1 MIVLGANSDISKAFV
16 ELILQKEEIKQVY
29 LFSSNTAQTEIFKKH
44 LNVKYNA
51 TIEVLEL
58 DLTQR
63 KAIDFSALEYEL
75 VFCASGYLGKD
86 GEDVLEAQ
94 DEADIDRIFKINY
107 SELALVLTSIAK
119 DLIKKGKGTIIAL
132 SSVAGERGRKSNFMY
147 GSAKA
152 GLSAYL
158 SGLRNYLFSHKI
170 HVMTVKPGFMK
181 TKMTKDLD
189 LPKPLTI
196 DPQKA
201 ARLIYKGFRKKKNTI
216 YISSIWRLIMFV
228 IRNIPEF
235 IFKKMS
241 L

>member
-16 ELILQKEEIKQVY
+16 ELILQKEEKQHVY

-44 LNVKYNA
+44 LNVKYEA

-58 DLTQR
+58 DLMKR
-63 KAIDFSALEYEL
+63 NPIDFSALDYDL
-75 VFCASGYLGKD
+75 VFCASGYLGND
-86 GEDVLEAQ
+86 GEHVLD
-94 DEADIDRIFKINY
+94 DEADIDRILTINY
-107 SELALVLTSIAK
+107 SELVPVLNSIAK
-119 DLIKKGKGTIIAL
+119 DLLKKGKGTMITL

-158 SGLRNYLFSHKI
+158 SGLRNYLYSKNI
-170 HVMTVKPGFMK
+170 HVLTVKPGFMK

-189 LPKPLTI
+189 LPKALTI

-201 ARLIYKGFRKKKNTI
+201 ARLIYKGFKKKKNTI
-216 YISSIWRLIMFV
+216 YIAPIWRLIMFV

>member
-16 ELILQKEEIKQVY
+16 ELILQKEKIPHVY

-44 LNVKYNA
+44 LNVKYDV

-58 DLTQR
+58 DLTNR
-63 KAIDFSALEYEL
+63 KTIDFSALDYKL

-86 GEDVLEAQ
+86 GEDRLE
-94 DEADIDRIFKINY
+94 DEADNDRILKINY

-119 DLIKKGKGTIIAL
+119 DLIKKGSGTIIAL

-152 GLSAYL
+152 GLTAYL

-181 TKMTKDLD
+181 TKMTRDLD
-189 LPKPLTI
+189 LPKALTI

-201 ARLIYKGFRKKKNTI
+201 AKLIYKGFRKKKNTI
-216 YISSIWRLIMFV
+216 YISPIWRLIMFV

>member
-16 ELILQKEEIKQVY
+16 ELILQKEEIPRVY
-29 LFSSNTAQTEIFKKH
+29 LFSSNTAQTELFKKH
-44 LNVKYNA
+44 LNVKYKT

-58 DLTQR
+58 DLTNR
-63 KAIDFSALEYEL
+63 KAIDFSALDYDL

-86 GEDVLEAQ
+86 GQDVLE
-94 DEADIDRIFKINY
+94 DENDIDRILKINY

-119 DLIKKGKGTIIAL
+119 DLIKKGSGTIIAL

-152 GLSAYL
+152 GLTAYL

-181 TKMTKDLD
+181 TKMTRDLD
-189 LPKPLTI
+189 LPKALTI
-196 DPQKA
+196 DPTKA
-201 ARLIYKGFRKKKNTI
+201 AQLIYKGFRKKKNTI
-216 YISSIWRLIMFV
+216 YISPIWRLIMFV